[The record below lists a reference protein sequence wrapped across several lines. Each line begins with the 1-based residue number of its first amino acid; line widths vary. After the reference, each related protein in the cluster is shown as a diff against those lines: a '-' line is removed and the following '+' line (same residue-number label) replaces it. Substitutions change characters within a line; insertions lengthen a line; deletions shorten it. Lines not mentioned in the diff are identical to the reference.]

1 METAQELCGMTKS
14 PRRHKET
21 WWWNEDVA
29 EAVREMKK
37 MYGKWWSVLL
47 LVCQVKYYTRL
58 VASFPVQPG

>member
-37 MYGKWWSVLL
+37 MYEKWWSVLL
-47 LVCQVKYYTRL
+47 LVCQVKYH
-58 VASFPVQPG
+58 